1 MDAIRRKSFRK
12 RFNTSFFC
20 FKEESS
26 MALKPR
32 QLALIEAI
40 IANPTASHVELAE
53 IVGINR
59 NTITVYKRDPE
70 FKAEL
75 KKRMQE
81 IWEESEVMAVQNMR
95 KLADEGHF
103 QANKYILDSL
113 GYAPA
118 QKIEANVSND
128 IVINVEE

>member
-1 MDAIRRKSFRK
+1 
-12 RFNTSFFC
+12 
-20 FKEESS
+20 

-32 QLALIEAI
+32 QLNLIEAI
-40 IANPTASHVELAE
+40 IANPTASHIELAE
-53 IVGINR
+53 IAGINR

-75 KKRMQE
+75 KKRLAE
-81 IWEESEVMAVQNMR
+81 VWEDSEAMAVVNMR
-95 KLADEGHF
+95 KLAGEGHF

-118 QKIEANVSND
+118 QKIEAKIPD
-128 IVINVEE
+128 GIQINIEE

>member
-1 MDAIRRKSFRK
+1 
-12 RFNTSFFC
+12 
-20 FKEESS
+20 

-59 NTITVYKRDPE
+59 NTITVYKRDAE